1 MQSAYAVNT
10 CSVLDGGGLEGD
22 WPIVG
27 AARLGDEENSG
38 NLFSSNDPLSNGF
51 TYSSPP
57 TRLQIISTSQW
68 VPDELSLL
76 REVAD

>member
-38 NLFSSNDPLSNGF
+38 NLFVERSFVEWLYLQLSPDP
-51 TYSSPP
+51 
-57 TRLQIISTSQW
+57 TS
-68 VPDELSLL
+68 DHFD
-76 REVAD
+76 VAMGA